1 MNTLI
6 NKIPVET
13 ITFYEPKKNLKK
25 ILKKNE
31 LL

>member
-13 ITFYEPKKNLKK
+13 ITFYEPKKF
-25 ILKKNE
+25 LKKN
-31 LL
+31 LKNSKNK